1 MIPLAYYWDG
11 EDYYTHCEPC
21 TTDPLESAKQG
32 HEVYVVGAN
41 GCLDAPI
48 LEDGKWPKRVND
60 AWVNVENHVGEKG
73 FVNGVPTTIE
83 KYGPLPEGWS
93 ATPPVPTA
101 EQLFSALRAAR
112 DARLSAT
119 DKYLLPDY
127 PISESDL
134 ALVKT
139 YRAALRDLLEQP
151 GAPWDGGGEVTPWP
165 ELPSVE

>member
-1 MIPLAYYWDG
+1 MPQLAYYWDG

-127 PISESDL
+127 PITADAL
-134 ALVKT
+134 AQVKI
-139 YRAALRDLLEQP
+139 YRAELRALPGQA
-151 GAPWDGGGEVTPWP
+151 GAPWDGGGEETPWP
-165 ELPSVE
+165 ASPEV